1 MLILYTPIKAF
12 TLGWKVIKHIKA
24 CNNMEQMFLKFLV
37 IIGSVNEDCCVFSTI
52 YLCCLQT
59 KPLLPFTMAN
69 DHDYLIS
76 GPKCSEHRT
85 GGNNYGSNKYYRL
98 AAIISKTKNNV
109 VKYKG

>member
-1 MLILYTPIKAF
+1 
-12 TLGWKVIKHIKA
+12 
-24 CNNMEQMFLKFLV
+24 MEQMFLKFLV